1 MGQNININRSL
12 EEVDP
17 NPMSD
22 FERFKTSIEEGTA
35 IVVEIARELEL
46 EVKHEDDWIAAIS
59 W

>member
-1 MGQNININRSL
+1 
-12 EEVDP
+12 
-17 NPMSD
+17 MSD

-35 IVVEIARELEL
+35 IVMEIAGELEL

>member
-17 NPMSD
+17 NPMGD
-22 FERFKTSIEEGTA
+22 FEGFKTSIEEETA

-46 EVKHEDDWIAAIS
+46 EVRYEDD
-59 W
+59 

>member
-22 FERFKTSIEEGTA
+22 FERFKTSTEEGTA

-46 EVKHEDDWIAAIS
+46 EVKREDD
-59 W
+59 